1 MVESRDDYYRTV
13 TGPLAQVTTK
23 SRCESGANGNH
34 RGQSTQEYSNSLN
47 LVYSGAFHRLRMKRA
62 TNKIIAQE
70 AKVEY
75 LRP

>member
-1 MVESRDDYYRTV
+1 VVESRDDYYRTV

-23 SRCESGANGNH
+23 SRCDSGVNGNQ
-34 RGQSTQEYSNSLN
+34 RGQSAQESSKSLN

-70 AKVEY
+70 ARVEY